1 MKLRLLTL
9 IALIPLWLRAADPAP
24 NTPPPARTEARSEN
38 SLVLSAKYTNA
49 LTLEPKEEYGQV
61 AKTFGWALQRSHYSR
76 SKFNDEISGKFFD
89 RYLEVLDP
97 QKVFFLQSDYD
108 EFAPLRLEL
117 DELTMR
123 HGNTQPAYDIFNRF
137 LKRFDQQ
144 YAYVTEFLQTNQFV
158 FETDE
163 KFQLDRKE
171 ANRAKDLDEA
181 RKLWRDRVRSEYL
194 AEKLTV
200 GDREELLG
208 KFRTI
213 GKFQFQTNQPADN
226 WDQLTRF
233 LTNKFSPEKAAE
245 LTQFAR
251 TELEGAQ
258 AKNSDT
264 KVDAL
269 VDGVVA
275 KVDAR
280 LATDTHG
287 EIVKKLTRRY
297 NRTMRNLKQFES
309 DEVLQFWLS
318 ALGHAYDPHT
328 DYFGKRELDSF
339 SINMNLSLFG
349 IGATLQSDDGYTV
362 IRSLVAGAPAEVS
375 KQVKVGDRIIAVA
388 QGDGEFVDVQDEKL
402 SKVVDQI
409 RGPKGSKVRLEI
421 IPAGADLSVRKIVS
435 LVRDEVKL
443 EDSEAKAKLI
453 EFSQDGRTN
462 RIGVIDLPSFYAN
475 FPVAGRR
482 GSGKTTTGDVS
493 KLLKKLLEEG
503 AEGIVLDL
511 RRNGGG
517 SLEEA
522 INLTGLFIKSG
533 PVVQVR
539 NPDGRVNVDTSPEEN
554 PAYEG
559 PLVVLTSRFSAS
571 ASEIL
576 AGALQDHDRAVIV
589 GDNSTHGK
597 GTVQTVQELGSFLA
611 DQRDVGAAKVTIR
624 KFYRPSGS
632 STQLKGVVPDIIL
645 PSVENYMDVGESSLE
660 NALPWDTIDSSKY
673 SKDGEISRLVADLN
687 RRSSDRI
694 AKDPDFDYVREDVER
709 YRKAKADKTVSLNE
723 TARRTEIAENK
734 ARMEARK
741 KEQLARKDTQPT
753 TWEIT
758 LKLVDQPG
766 LPPAMTNLWAN
777 SVQVPLISASVPT
790 NGVSVN
796 VNAAPPV
803 NSTAGTDPVADPHG
817 LDADDEFGDEGPARP
832 PRDPHLREAERILLD
847 LLRLN
852 PRKGMS
858 ASRE

>member
-24 NTPPPARTEARSEN
+24 SAPTPARTEN

-61 AKTFGWALQRSHYSR
+61 AKTFGWALNRSHYSR
-76 SKFNDEISGKFFD
+76 AKFDDKISGKFFD

-144 YAYVTEFLQTNQFV
+144 YGYVTEFLQTNEFA
-158 FETDE
+158 FESDE

-171 ANRAKDLDEA
+171 AERAKDLDEA

-194 AEKLTV
+194 AEKLTL

-208 KFRTI
+208 KFRTNLVA
-213 GKFQFQTNQPADN
+213 GN

-251 TELEGAQ
+251 TELEGAKTKAGAD
-258 AKNSDT
+258 AKAESL
-264 KVDAL
+264 A
-269 VDGVVA
+269 DGIVA
-275 KVDAR
+275 KIDAR

-297 NRTMRNLKQFES
+297 NRTMRNLKQFEA

-318 ALGHAYDPHT
+318 SLGHAYDPHT

-421 IPAGADLSVRKIVS
+421 IPAGADLSVRKIIA

-475 FPVAGRR
+475 FPVGGRR

-522 INLTGLFIKSG
+522 INLTGLFIKAG

-539 NPDGRVNVDTSPEEN
+539 NPDGRVNVDSSPEEN

-597 GTVQTVQELGSFLA
+597 GTVQTVQELGSLLA

-660 NALPWDTIDSSKY
+660 NALQWDTIESSKY
-673 SKDGEISRLVADLN
+673 SKDGEISRWVADLN
-687 RRSSDRI
+687 RRSSDRVS
-694 AKDPDFDYVREDVER
+694 KDPDFDYVREDVER

-723 TARRTEIAENK
+723 MARKTEIAENK

-741 KEQLARKDTQPT
+741 KEQLARKDSQPT

-777 SVQVPLISASVPT
+777 SVQVPLISPSVPT
-790 NGVSVN
+790 NGVSIN
-796 VNAAPPV
+796 VNAPPV
-803 NSTAGTDPVADPHG
+803 NSTAGTDRSASDAHG
-817 LDADDEFGDEGPARP
+817 FDSDDEFDDESPARP

>member
-24 NTPPPARTEARSEN
+24 SAPTPARTEN

-49 LTLEPKEEYGQV
+49 LTLEPKEEYGQI
-61 AKTFGWALQRSHYSR
+61 AKTFGWALQRSHYTR

-97 QKVFFLQSDYD
+97 QKVYFLQSDFD

-117 DELTMR
+117 DDLTMR

-144 YAYVTEFLQTNQFV
+144 YAYVNEFLQTNQFA
-158 FETDE
+158 FESDE

-171 ANRAKDLDEA
+171 AARAKDLDEA
-181 RKLWRDRVRSEYL
+181 RKLWRDRVQSEYL
-194 AEKLTV
+194 AEKLTL

-208 KFRTI
+208 KFRTNLLA
-213 GKFQFQTNQPADN
+213 GN

-233 LTNKFSPEKAAE
+233 LTNKFSPEKAEE

-251 TELEGAQ
+251 TELEAAKTKAGAD
-258 AKNSDT
+258 AK
-264 KVDAL
+264 AEGL
-269 VDGVVA
+269 ADGIVA

-318 ALGHAYDPHT
+318 SLGHAYDPHT

-421 IPAGADLSVRKIVS
+421 IPAGADLSVRKIVA

-475 FPVAGRR
+475 FPVGGRR

-493 KLLKKLLEEG
+493 KLLKKLLDEG

-522 INLTGLFIKSG
+522 INLTGLFIKAG

-539 NPDGRVNVDTSPEEN
+539 NPDGRVNVDSSPEEQ

-597 GTVQTVQELGSFLA
+597 GTVQTVQELGSLLA

-645 PSVENYMDVGESSLE
+645 PSVENYMDVGESSIE
-660 NALPWDTIDSSKY
+660 NALPWDTIESSKY
-673 SKDGEISRLVADLN
+673 SKDGEISRWVADLN
-687 RRSSDRI
+687 RRSSDRV

-734 ARMEARK
+734 VRMEARK
-741 KEQLARKDTQPT
+741 KEQLARLDPEPT
-753 TWEIT
+753 TWDIT

-766 LPPAMTNLWAN
+766 LPPAATNLWAN
-777 SVQVPLISASVPT
+777 SAHFPLISASVPT

-796 VNAAPPV
+796 VNATPPI
-803 NSTAGTDPVADPHG
+803 NSTAGTDRAASDAHG
-817 LDADDEFGDEGPARP
+817 LDSDDEFDDESPARP

-852 PRKGMS
+852 PRKGMA